1 MKGKRMAEQ
10 PKKYTHVGVLVQ
22 TQKKIS
28 ILSSIQGENIYEL
41 VEAWADEAWEKA
53 KKDGLVTD
61 AMIQPQEQS
70 PSEKKTKNA
79 PARVVALVA

>member
-1 MKGKRMAEQ
+1 MAEQ

-61 AMIQPQEQS
+61 AMLGSQNQS
-70 PSEKKTKNA
+70 PTQSKKNA
-79 PARVVALVA
+79 QSARQIVLAA